1 MSKTKKTICTIFRIF
16 LVCVSLFMIGWYIIS
31 AIVSI
36 GSAFGIIFFT
46 CTALCGIFSKQLF
59 MLTDKI
65 KSYKTGKIIF
75 RVLTVLFSAAMLFVA
90 IELGA
95 MVYGACRTPAENST
109 LVVLGCQVN
118 GTNPSKM
125 LRIRLE
131 TAYDYLVENPDT
143 KCIVSGGQGSNERIS
158 EAQCMYNWLTEKG
171 ISADRIYV
179 EDKSTNTDENIEFS
193 KQIIEKENLNKNLA
207 IVTDGFHELR
217 ASIIAAKH
225 GCSSGAV
232 SAPTPF
238 YLAANFTTRELFA
251 LAAEILL

>member
-1 MSKTKKTICTIFRIF
+1 MSEKKKITGTIFRIL

-36 GSAFGIIFFT
+36 GSMFGIVFFT
-46 CTALCGIFSKQLF
+46 CTALCGIFSKQFFKLI
-59 MLTDKI
+59 DKI

-75 RVLTVLFSAAMLFVA
+75 RTVTVLFAAAMIFVTA
-90 IELGA
+90 ELGA
-95 MVYGACRTPAENST
+95 MVYGACRTPDENST

-125 LRIRLE
+125 LRTRLQ
-131 TAYDYLVENPDT
+131 TAYDYLVRNPDT
-143 KCIVSGGQGSNERIS
+143 KCIVSGGQGSNEGIS

-171 ISADRIYV
+171 ISPDRIYM
-179 EDKSTNTDENIEFS
+179 EDKSANTDENIEFS
-193 KQIIEKENLNKNLA
+193 KRIIEKENLNKNLA

-232 SAPTPF
+232 PAPTPF

-251 LAAEILL
+251 LAAEIIL

>member
-1 MSKTKKTICTIFRIF
+1 MSEKKKITGTIFRIL

-36 GSAFGIIFFT
+36 GSMFGIVFFT
-46 CTALCGIFSKQLF
+46 CTALCGIFSKQFFKLIG
-59 MLTDKI
+59 KI

-75 RVLTVLFSAAMLFVA
+75 RTVTVLFAAAMIFVA
-90 IELGA
+90 AELGA
-95 MVYGACRTPAENST
+95 MVYGACRTPEENST

-125 LRIRLE
+125 LRSRLQ

-143 KCIVSGGQGSNERIS
+143 KCIVSGGQGSNEGIS

-171 ISADRIYV
+171 ISPDRIYM
-179 EDKSTNTDENIEFS
+179 EDKSANTDENIEFS
-193 KQIIEKENLNKNLA
+193 KRIIEKENLNKNLA

-232 SAPTPF
+232 PAPTPF

-251 LAAEILL
+251 LAAEIIL

>member
-1 MSKTKKTICTIFRIF
+1 MSEKKKIIGTIFRIF

-36 GSAFGIIFFT
+36 GSVFGIMFFT
-46 CTALCGIFSKQLF
+46 CTSLCGIFSKQFF

-65 KSYKTGKIIF
+65 KSYKIGKIIF
-75 RVLTVLFSAAMLFVA
+75 RTVTVLFVAAMLFVGV
-90 IELGA
+90 ELGA
-95 MVYGACRTPAENST
+95 MVYGACRTPDENST

-118 GTNPSKM
+118 GTTPSKM
-125 LRIRLE
+125 LRIRLQ

-171 ISADRIYV
+171 ISADRIYI

-207 IVTDGFHELR
+207 IVTDGFHEFR

-251 LAAEILL
+251 LAAEIIL

>member
-1 MSKTKKTICTIFRIF
+1 MSKTKKIIGIIFRIL
-16 LVCVSLFMIGWYIIS
+16 LVCFSLFMICWYIMS
-31 AIVSI
+31 AIVTI
-36 GSAFGIIFFT
+36 GSVFGVIFFS
-46 CTALCGIFSKQLF
+46 CAALCGIFSKQLF
-59 MLTDKI
+59 MLIDKI
-65 KSYKTGKIIF
+65 KSYKIGKIIF
-75 RVLTVLFSAAMLFVA
+75 RIITVLFSAAMIFVTV
-90 IELGA
+90 ELGA
-95 MVYGACRTPAENST
+95 MLYGACRTPDKNAT

-118 GTNPSKM
+118 GTNPSQM

-131 TAYDYLVENPDT
+131 TAYNYLVANPDT
-143 KCIVSGGQGSNERIS
+143 KCVVSGGQGSNEGIS

-171 ISADRIYV
+171 ISADRIYM

-193 KQIIEKENLNKNLA
+193 KKIIEEENLNENLA

-238 YLAANFTTRELFA
+238 YLAANFTTREIFA
-251 LAAEILL
+251 LAAEIIL

>member
-1 MSKTKKTICTIFRIF
+1 MSEKKKIIGTIFRI
-16 LVCVSLFMIGWYIIS
+16 LLICVSFFMIGWYIIS
-31 AIVSI
+31 AIVTI
-36 GSAFGIIFFT
+36 GSISGIIFFT
-46 CTALCGIFSKQLF
+46 CTALSGIFSKQFF

-65 KSYKTGKIIF
+65 KSNKIGKIIF
-75 RVLTVLFSAAMLFVA
+75 RVVTALFAAAMIFVA
-90 IELGA
+90 VELGA
-95 MVYGACRTPAENST
+95 MVYGACRTPDENST

-143 KCIVSGGQGSNERIS
+143 KCIVSGGKGSNERIS
-158 EAQCMYNWLTEKG
+158 EAQCMYNWLTAKG
-171 ISADRIYV
+171 ISADRIYM

-193 KQIIEKENLNKNLA
+193 KQIIEQENLNKSLA
-207 IVTDGFHELR
+207 IVTDGFHEFR
-217 ASIIAAKH
+217 ASIIALKH

-251 LAAEILL
+251 FAAEILL